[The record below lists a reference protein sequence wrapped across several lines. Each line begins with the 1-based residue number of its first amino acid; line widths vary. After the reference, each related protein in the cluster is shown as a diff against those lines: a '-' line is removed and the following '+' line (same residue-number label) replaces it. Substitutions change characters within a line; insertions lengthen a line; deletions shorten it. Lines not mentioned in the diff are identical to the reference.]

1 MPREE
6 PTRKPNKL
14 QQLQLEMEMEREIKM
29 VYSKLKINSERLDT
43 DIKVR

>member
-14 QQLQLEMEMEREIKM
+14 QQLQLEKEREIKM
-29 VYSKLKINSERLDT
+29 VNSKLKINSERLDT
-43 DIKVR
+43 DIKAR